1 MCNWTNESPL
11 SLLDTDYKYM
21 SGEQTI
27 LRGSCTWRHLML
39 SAGIAPFWA
48 WPFQAKLLP
57 TVQKSVVE
65 TSPPRLEQKRQRL
78 SVYPAHL
85 ALNCRTYKYY
95 HPRTNLNLAAGEG
108 GGLKKKRKN
117 GLNCDSGSSPV
128 YFLSLPTGLFILSS
142 VFAKKRQNPKQ
153 NDYRSMSYIG
163 WMFSFLGSPHK
174 WTNLT
179 LKAQTVTM

>member
-1 MCNWTNESPL
+1 MNKRKPTVTLGHRLQIHERRTDDPKRKLHVKTPDALCWDRSLL
-11 SLLDTDYKYM
+11 SLTI
-21 SGEQTI
+21 SSQTPPDSSKI
-27 LRGSCTWRHLML
+27 RGRDIPS
-39 SAGIAPFWA
+39 
-48 WPFQAKLLP
+48 
-57 TVQKSVVE
+57 
-65 TSPPRLEQKRQRL
+65 RLEQKRQRL

-95 HPRTNLNLAAGEG
+95 HPRTNLNLAPGEGG

-142 VFAKKRQNPKQ
+142 VLQKKRQNPKQ

-163 WMFSFLGSPHK
+163 
-174 WTNLT
+174 
-179 LKAQTVTM
+179 